1 MRKFVKSILTMFMVG
16 SIGLSTTMVNAA
28 SPAVTTAT
36 IDDSQKGSI
45 TLVKYAEPEGKW
57 IEANGLDSDKLP
69 DAMPIQGVEFM
80 EYKVADI
87 GTYLFNG
94 EIGTYYTNL
103 TSEFKTFMNSYNL
116 TPDKVDGDG
125 NAYYTA
131 DTLQHYL
138 SLANNKQIE
147 VEQFVKTNGTAFS
160 KTNQNGS
167 TSMNNLDLGLY
178 LVAETDV
185 KDARVANSWLTGD
198 DTYLKL
204 TGLNS
209 QNTDKSNV
217 KDFGDDGDLYASNV
231 DSTKVSIASKT
242 RPYFI
247 SVPTTN
253 TAKIGDNEP
262 GTVWQYDITSYPK
275 NSITDITKM
284 LVDQDDNKTLRAYE
298 DYEIGD
304 TVKQVIFSG
313 VQGLRD
319 GKKHE
324 YYKITD
330 NMTAGLKFDKITSVT
345 CGKRTKNPTSID
357 DFSSFTAFTT
367 EDYSLTTS
375 NNNHSFELAFTD
387 KGLAKLDTLKDD
399 YLIVVSFNATLT
411 NDAVIGPKDDTTSG
425 QNMNQPTLTW
435 KNTGEP
441 QFDIVG
447 NKVYAFTYGID
458 ITKDGLDDLTKATF
472 KIQRADKTQTT
483 DTKIKGDEVD
493 VQFIKEQDGIYHIFD
508 KVNDDPDKIVTA
520 INPNAQGKLYVKGVD
535 SKQYVVVEVSTEKG
549 KNLLTHAFALTLIAP
564 NKNTSNIDGNITSN
578 ATTLDSNGTITKT
591 IPLLTDKGI
600 AYITIHNNDVVALH
614 TGGNGNSM
622 FYIISALLVVVALG
636 GVIVYKKRKTSN

>member
-28 SPAVTTAT
+28 SPTVTTAT

-45 TLVKYAEPEGKW
+45 TLVKYVEPEGKW

-103 TSEFKTFMNSYNL
+103 TSEFKTFMSSYNL

-138 SLANNKQIE
+138 TLANDKQIE

-167 TSMNNLDLGLY
+167 TSMSNLDLGLY

-185 KDARVANSWLTGD
+185 RDARVANSWLTGD

-217 KDFGDDGDLYASNV
+217 KDFGDDGNLYASDV

-253 TAKIGDNEP
+253 TAKIGNNEP

-284 LVDQDDNKTLRAYE
+284 IVDQDDNKTLRTSE

-304 TVKQVIFSG
+304 KVKQVIFSG

-345 CGKRTKNPTSID
+345 YGKRTKNPTSID
-357 DFSSFTAFTT
+357 DFSRFTAFTK
-367 EDYSLTTS
+367 EDYNLTTS
-375 NNNHSFELAFTD
+375 NNNHSFEVVFTD

-399 YLIVVSFNATLT
+399 YLIVVSFDATLT
-411 NDAVIGPKDDTTSG
+411 SDAVIGPKDNTTSG

-435 KNTGEP
+435 KNTSEP

-447 NKVYAFTYGID
+447 NKIYTFTYGID

-483 DTKIKGDEVD
+483 NTKIKGDGVD
-493 VQFIKEQDGIYHIFD
+493 VQFIKEKDGVYHIFD
-508 KVNDDPDKIVTA
+508 KVNDDPNKIVTT
-520 INPNAQGKLYVKGVD
+520 INPDAQGKLYVKGAD
-535 SKQYVVVEVSTEKG
+535 SKQYVVTEVSTEKG

-564 NKNTSNIDGNITSN
+564 DKNTSNIDGNITSN

-600 AYITIHNNDVVALH
+600 VYITIHNNDVVALH

-636 GVIVYKKRKTSN
+636 GAIVYKKRKTSN